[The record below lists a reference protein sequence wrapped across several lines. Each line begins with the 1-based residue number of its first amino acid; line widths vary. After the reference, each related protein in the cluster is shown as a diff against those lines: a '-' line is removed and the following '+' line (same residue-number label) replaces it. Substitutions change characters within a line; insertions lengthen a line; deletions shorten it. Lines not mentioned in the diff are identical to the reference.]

1 MSITWWLDL
10 SDFLFS
16 NIFSHIFLL
25 YWCQKWVATGHQT
38 VTSVR
43 SSAFWLSCNYEFI
56 KFTKFSGWPACLIQ
70 IWFKWLFIWEIMC
83 FLILFDRN
91 SFSGPYTLINFLT
104 LWVKDLGGGR
114 IDSEREGVTR
124 PHKYMTD
131 LVGLQKLYRQK

>member
-1 MSITWWLDL
+1 
-10 SDFLFS
+10 
-16 NIFSHIFLL
+16 
-25 YWCQKWVATGHQT
+25 
-38 VTSVR
+38 
-43 SSAFWLSCNYEFI
+43 
-56 KFTKFSGWPACLIQ
+56 
-70 IWFKWLFIWEIMC
+70 MC